1 MRICAIVQ
9 RRHLDSHLPAALVD
23 VLRDRGHH
31 VDIWVPEETTV
42 NLRSLEVSY
51 ELYVARCRSASGMA
65 ALAVLEARG
74 AKIVNRFRAIEFS
87 SNKAI
92 TTATLRAR
100 RIPHPATFLAERP
113 SQLQSVPARFYP
125 LVVKPLVGEAGEGV
139 HILGSRRE
147 LDGLPERPV
156 YAQRYVSN
164 AGYDLKAYVVGD
176 SVRLVRKPSPL
187 HGGTGPT
194 KELPLPPE
202 VERLALLCGRL
213 FGLEIYGVDLLH
225 NDDGWQVVEVNDFP
239 SFSAI
244 PDAADWIADYLLGVA
259 RTTERRLAEVY

>member
-1 MRICAIVQ
+1 MRICIVVQ
-9 RRHLDSHLPAALVD
+9 RRHVESHLPAALVV

-31 VDIWVPEETTV
+31 VDVWIPEETTV
-42 NLRSLEVSY
+42 NLGTLEVSY

-65 ALAVLEARG
+65 ALAVLDARG

-100 RIPHPATFLAERP
+100 RIPHPPTFLAERP
-113 SQLQSVPARFYP
+113 ALLRSVPADAYP
-125 LVVKPLVGEAGEGV
+125 LVIKPLVGEAGEGV
-139 HILGSRRE
+139 RLLRSRRE
-147 LDGLPERPV
+147 LDSLPERPV

-164 AGYDLKAYVVGD
+164 AGYDLKAYVVGE

-187 HGGTGPT
+187 HGGSGPT
-194 KELPLPPE
+194 EELPVPLE

-213 FGLEIYGVDLLH
+213 FGLEIYGVDLLRT
-225 NDDGWQVVEVNDFP
+225 DDGWQVVEVNDFP
-239 SFSAI
+239 SFTAI
-244 PDAADWIADYLLGVA
+244 PDPAEWIAGYLLGVA
-259 RTTERRLAEVY
+259 RQTERPMAEVY

>member
-1 MRICAIVQ
+1 M
-9 RRHLDSHLPAALVD
+9 
-23 VLRDRGHH
+23 LRERGHH
-31 VDIWVPEETTV
+31 VDVWVPEDATV
-42 NLRSLEVSY
+42 NLRTLEVSY
-51 ELYVARCRSASGMA
+51 ELYVARCRSACGMA
-65 ALAVLEARG
+65 ALAVLDARG

-100 RIPHPATFLAERP
+100 QIPHPPTFLAERP
-113 SQLQSVPARFYP
+113 TQLQSVPAHFYP

-139 HILGSRRE
+139 HILRSSHE
-147 LDGLPERPV
+147 LDALPAEPI

-164 AGYDLKAYVVGD
+164 KGYDLKAYVVGD

-194 KELPLPPE
+194 EELPVLPE

-213 FGLEIYGVDLLH
+213 FGLEIYGVDLLLA
-225 NDDGWQVVEVNDFP
+225 NDGWQVVEVNDFP
-239 SFSAI
+239 SFTAI
-244 PDAADWIADYLLGVA
+244 PEAADWIADYLMSVA
-259 RTTERRLAEVY
+259 RQTDRRLPEVY